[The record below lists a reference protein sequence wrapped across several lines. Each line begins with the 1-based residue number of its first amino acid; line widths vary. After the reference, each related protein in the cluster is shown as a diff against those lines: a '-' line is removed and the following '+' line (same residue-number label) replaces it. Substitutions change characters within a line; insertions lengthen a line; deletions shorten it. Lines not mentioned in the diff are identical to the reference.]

1 MRRYKYFSFY
11 IAAVFFAGI
20 LSSVG
25 APVIRS
31 IEVQQKG
38 GGGFDRGYVLAH
50 SRIKTGDEFS
60 SSAVSRDVKL
70 LLETGKFTSVDATIK
85 EQADGVVL
93 TFTVRPKQRL
103 AGKPIV
109 KGVEEFRNR
118 KVLKLLEL
126 EPGDLIDDPTVGV
139 AVNRVLEKYRDK
151 SYPNATCSWTLKP
164 VEGEPGVVKL
174 RLDFNEGG
182 VTYVHDIDVVGND
195 HVSTAVLRKA
205 LERPSPFNPIRWFIK
220 KRYEHYELAYIESG
234 VKRVFMDYGFLDVKV
249 KTDIA
254 NKEGHKEQDIAL
266 ITVEEGIKY
275 HIDEI
280 KLEGINIFPENE
292 LKKIVGLKSGD
303 VASLKQIE
311 NTARR
316 LQSYYGNRGY
326 LNSDVR
332 KLLIPHTSEGTVDVV
347 FTIIEGELVRIRNII
362 IRGNTRTRDKVV
374 RRELLVYP
382 GENYNQLRVKRS
394 ERRVN
399 NLGFFESVQVV
410 PQRTSDIEEQDLV
423 FEVTEKRTG
432 QFMLGAGFSS
442 VDNLIGFIELSQGN
456 FDLLGWPNFTGGGQ
470 KLRLRAQIGSTRKDY
485 DLSFTE
491 PWFLDRRLSLGFNIY
506 SRDRNYTDYDV
517 ETTGA
522 SVSLGKALPGANRI
536 NLRYSIE
543 DSNITDVSD
552 TNTYYELDSYD
563 FETDTGVP
571 YLFESEEDRIKSTM
585 TISLQHD
592 TRNNPFVPTR
602 GNKIR
607 TFYSISGGPMGFDT
621 DMYDVGLKTASYIP
635 LWFGHVFS
643 VRSRFEFIE
652 AFGDTETI
660 PLADK
665 LFLGGGRTLRGF
677 DYRDVGPKVIRK
689 IDEDSYYTRSYGG
702 QSLFMV
708 NIEYTVPIVKG
719 VRFAGFYDTGNVWAD
734 TYTLDT
740 GDLASSMGVGVRFDM
755 PGFPIRIDRAWV
767 IDYDDD
773 YTEDDKWV
781 IWIGYD
787 N

>member
-1 MRRYKYFSFY
+1 VRRYKYFSFY
-11 IAAVFFAGI
+11 IVAVFFAGI

-70 LLETGKFTSVDATIK
+70 LLETGKFTSVDAAIK

-93 TFTVRPKQRL
+93 TFTVQPKLRL
-103 AGKPIV
+103 SGKPIV
-109 KGVEEFRNR
+109 KGVKEFRNR

-126 EPGDLIDDPTVGV
+126 EPGDMIDDPTVGV

-164 VEGEPGVVKL
+164 VEREPGVVKL
-174 RLDFNEGG
+174 HLDFNEGV

-266 ITVEEGIKY
+266 ITVDEGIKY

-280 KLEGINIFPENE
+280 KLEGITIFPENE

-303 VASLKQIE
+303 VASLKAIE

-332 KLLIPHTSEGTVDVV
+332 KLLIPNTSERTVDVV

-382 GENYNQLRVKRS
+382 GEIYNQSRVKRS

-399 NLGFFESVQVV
+399 NLGFFGSVQVV
-410 PQRTSDIEEQDLV
+410 PQRTTDIEEQDLV

-522 SVSLGKALPGANRI
+522 AVSLGKALPGANRI

-621 DMYDVGLKTASYIP
+621 DMYDVGLKTASYVP

-652 AFGDTETI
+652 AFGGTETI

-689 IDEDSYYTRSYGG
+689 IDEDSYYARSYGG

-719 VRFAGFYDTGNVWAD
+719 VRFAGFYDTGNVWSD

-740 GDLASSMGVGVRFDM
+740 GDLASSMGIGVRFDM